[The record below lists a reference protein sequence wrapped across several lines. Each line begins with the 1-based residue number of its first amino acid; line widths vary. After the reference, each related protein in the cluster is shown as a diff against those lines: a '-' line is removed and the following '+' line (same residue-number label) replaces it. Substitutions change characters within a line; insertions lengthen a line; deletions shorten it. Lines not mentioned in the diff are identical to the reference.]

1 MIKFLVEKEEE
12 KKRDLLWIKSVGSLC
27 KSHKNFL
34 GTAAYLQSSSTI
46 KKRNAVIFQ
55 VFFVVQHHFLRKIIV
70 LTRNSIVS
78 ERRGLLTDVC
88 KGYNYGW
95 TSSCIFS
102 VTIFSMLFPS
112 VNGMLLSQRIVK
124 EDGCCCMYVVRSS
137 CCLHSLAWILHRNA
151 DDDAHSIIPLLLQLC
166 QT

>member
-1 MIKFLVEKEEE
+1 M
-12 KKRDLLWIKSVGSLC
+12 
-27 KSHKNFL
+27 
-34 GTAAYLQSSSTI
+34 
-46 KKRNAVIFQ
+46 
-55 VFFVVQHHFLRKIIV
+55 
-70 LTRNSIVS
+70 
-78 ERRGLLTDVC
+78 TDVC
-88 KGYNYGW
+88 EGYTTTVGHHHA
-95 TSSCIFS
+95 FS
-102 VTIFSMLFPS
+102 LLCTISSMLFPS